1 MYQKLF
7 YCLLFIVSGVVSGQE
22 LMTYKGSKP
31 YSATPTWNFI
41 SENYALTGIT
51 KVQIAKTEKGAT
63 GEISAEQ
70 EIKILQKL
78 FNQRKESIEIFTKE
92 NRPELAVKEKEEM
105 DIITTYLPAQMSD
118 DELKNIVQATIA
130 ETGATSI
137 KDMGK
142 VIGSVSKKVAGKA
155 EGSRISSLVKELLGA

>member
-1 MYQKLF
+1 MNLDQNINTELKNAMLAKDDVKLRTIKAIKAAF
-7 YCLLFIVSGVVSGQE
+7 L
-22 LMTYKGSKP
+22 
-31 YSATPTWNFI
+31 
-41 SENYALTGIT
+41 
-51 KVQIAKTEKGAT
+51 IAKTEKGAT

-78 FNQRKESIEIFTKE
+78 FNQRKESFEIFTKE
-92 NRPELAVKEKEEM
+92 NRPELAIREKEEM
-105 DIITTYLPAQMSD
+105 DVITSYLPAQMSD
-118 DELKNIVQATIA
+118 DELANIVKETIA

-155 EGSRISSLVKELLGA
+155 EGARISSLVKELLG